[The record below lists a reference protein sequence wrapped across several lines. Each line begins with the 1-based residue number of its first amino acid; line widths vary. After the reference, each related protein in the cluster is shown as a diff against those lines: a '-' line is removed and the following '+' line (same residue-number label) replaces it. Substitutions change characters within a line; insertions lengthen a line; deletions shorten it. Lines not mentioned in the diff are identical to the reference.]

1 MEDERKEAQEMRR
14 MAAAALVV
22 VCVAAAW
29 CRPVCRTVCL
39 NDMPG
44 MSGREI
50 RRAVQDSSGFIWIGA
65 LNGLYRY
72 DGYELA
78 YIAPAD
84 SAGNPITFGR
94 LNSISL
100 MATGNLFCRIDDRC
114 AVFDVATCRFH
125 DIHSAIEKQAGKRIA
140 IDKLLPTADGCTVL
154 KCKDSSAV
162 TVRDAS
168 PTTTAVWTVR
178 CPDKEYV
185 GVRRYAYETIG
196 GIRRAETVYSGRDR
210 YGTIWVI
217 RRDGTIWY
225 TSAENAPLTRAAA
238 RIDIGKDAYC
248 CLIDTE
254 GGVWISDT
262 KRMWRVGTGQTPYD
276 YLPQETAT
284 EVRCAYTDKTGTTWI
299 GARDGAIWTT
309 TRDGAPARYLTPDG
323 RLARGYTRFFDD
335 AAAYCM
341 CEDASGS
348 LWIGSKPGGLYR
360 LRKKKDGTYDVT
372 RFRRDRNDSTT
383 ISANNIYDIV
393 SDSDGRLWIATMSG
407 GVNCVEDV
415 AADKPVFIHRGNGL
429 PRYPEE
435 GWAVI
440 RLAIVRDSVL
450 LAATTK
456 GLAAAAVRG
465 KRPADMTFALHT
477 LDDGQPANIA
487 GRRVMDIAADDAGYV
502 YVATESAGIC
512 RIAAGELNS
521 PAPAFTR
528 LRRAEEIPD
537 DFIKSMTWH
546 DGRLWIVCAHSV
558 QTYSPRGG
566 EWRSYGTEFWKEEK
580 TFSEARP
587 IQLRGGQWLFGVTD
601 GALTLSADS
610 IGTGHGTPRIAL
622 TAVTTGGRRDN
633 VAVDRADTL
642 FLTEDER
649 DIVVRY
655 AALMY
660 DDAAGVSYAC
670 KTDGGEWTSVG
681 RARALSLFDM
691 SPGTHHIAIRS
702 TNVDGT
708 WADNSRTLTIV
719 VAPHWWE
726 TAWARA
732 IALLVAIALVI
743 AVAHFFASMR
753 KLKKKQRETL
763 EAYMRTLDEK
773 TRQALAA
780 EGAAAARA
788 CLTAGG
794 GAAGGSGSL
803 TAGDGRKTTLNKD
816 EEAFMKRVMD
826 YIEANIR
833 QTEITVDD
841 LASAAAVSPSGL
853 NRKMKHITG
862 SSPGEFVRQLKIRR
876 ATTLL
881 TTTDSSVMAI
891 ALDCGFNDQNY
902 FARYFKKK
910 TGLTPTDYRRQHAR
924 QTTEGA

>member
-1 MEDERKEAQEMRR
+1 MRR
-14 MAAAALVV
+14 IAALSLFI
-22 VCVAAAW
+22 VAAVAAW
-29 CRPVCRTVCL
+29 CRPVCKTLCL

-44 MSGREI
+44 MSEREI

-72 DGYELA
+72 DGYELT

-84 SAGNPITFGR
+84 SAGRPITFGR

-114 AVFDVATCRFH
+114 AVFDVTTCRFH
-125 DIHSAIEKQAGKRIA
+125 DIHSAIEKQAGKRMT
-140 IDKLLPTADGCTVL
+140 IDKLLPTADGCTVM

-162 TVRDAS
+162 TVRDVS

-185 GVRRYAYETIG
+185 GVKRYAYETIG
-196 GIRRAETVYSGRDR
+196 GIRRAEMVYSGMNR

-217 RRDGTIWY
+217 KRDGTIWY
-225 TSAENAPLTRAAA
+225 TSAENVPLTRAAA
-238 RIDIGKDAYC
+238 RIEIGKDAYC

-309 TRDGAPARYLTPDG
+309 THDGAPERYLSPDG
-323 RLARGYTRFFDD
+323 RLVDGYTRFFD

-341 CEDASGS
+341 CEDVKGN

-360 LRKKKDGTYDVT
+360 LRKKKDGTYDVAH
-372 RFRRDRNDSTT
+372 FRRDRNDSTT
-383 ISANNIYDIV
+383 INANNIYDIV
-393 SDSDGRLWIATMSG
+393 SDTDGRLWIATMDG

-415 AADKPVFIHRGNGL
+415 AADNPVFIHRGNGL
-429 PRYPEE
+429 PHYPEE
-435 GWAVI
+435 AWAVI

-450 LAATTK
+450 LAAATK
-456 GLAAAAVRG
+456 GLAAGTVKG
-465 KRPADMTFALHT
+465 KRPEDITFALHT
-477 LDDGQPANIA
+477 HDDERLASIP
-487 GRRVMDIAADDAGYV
+487 GRRAMDIATDDAGNM

-512 RIAAGELNS
+512 RIAGGELTS
-521 PAPAFTR
+521 PALAFAR
-528 LRRAEEIPD
+528 LRRSKEMPN

-546 DGRLWIVCAHSV
+546 DGSLWIVCEHSV
-558 QTYSPRGG
+558 QTYAPRSG
-566 EWRSYGTEFWKEEK
+566 EWRSYGADFWKEEK
-580 TFSEARP
+580 TFSEMRP
-587 IQLRGGQWLFGVTD
+587 IQLGSGQWLFGVTD
-601 GALTLSADS
+601 GALTLSIDS
-610 IGTGHGTPRIAL
+610 IGREHEAPRIAL
-622 TAVTTGGRRDN
+622 TAVTIDGQGDN
-633 VAVDRADTL
+633 VAVNRADTL
-642 FLTEDER
+642 FLSENER
-649 DIVVRY
+649 DIIVHY
-655 AALMY
+655 AALRY
-660 DDAAGVSYAC
+660 DATTDISYAC
-670 KTDGGEWTSVG
+670 KTDGGEWTGVG

-691 SPGTHHIAIRS
+691 RPGTHHIAIRS
-702 TNVDGT
+702 TNIDGT
-708 WADNSRTLTIV
+708 WADNSRTLTVI

-726 TAWARA
+726 TAVART
-732 IALLVAIALVI
+732 IALLVAIVLLI
-743 AVAHFFASMR
+743 AVAHFFASMK

-763 EAYMRTLDEK
+763 EAYMRMLDEK

-780 EGAAAARA
+780 EGTAEDRA
-788 CLTAGG
+788 CLRADS
-794 GAAGGSGSL
+794 GAAGGTVNL
-803 TAGDGRKTTLNKD
+803 TAKDGRKATLTKD
-816 EEAFMKRVMD
+816 EESFMKRVMD
-826 YIEANIR
+826 YLEANIR

-876 ATTLL
+876 AATLL
-881 TTTDSSVMAI
+881 TTTDSSVTAI

-910 TGLTPTDYRRQHAR
+910 TGLTPTDYRREHANR
-924 QTTEGA
+924 TPEGA